1 MIKIKLTWGLQSI
14 RIEDYIRE
22 QEENT
27 WVAWHFV
34 RIENFLTGLSSET
47 RKWHLGDRRR
57 IHDWKYVALYKKFE
71 LDFSWL
77 GSTIQERMIV
87 IYDFR
92 QPFLDPTDAQEYL
105 NKKKS
110 LCSDVNDLEGLW
122 LASLAPELALVGWIH
137 RAVEWT
143 IENLRESRT
152 VLKDAVCTI
161 FPRTVSLFCVLLVAV
176 TIQHLAPDLS

>member
-105 NKKKS
+105 NLRKKPLFWCQRPGRFVTCVISSRVGTCWLDSSGCRVDNWK
-110 LCSDVNDLEGLW
+110 LE
-122 LASLAPELALVGWIH
+122 
-137 RAVEWT
+137 R
-143 IENLRESRT
+143 
-152 VLKDAVCTI
+152 K
-161 FPRTVSLFCVLLVAV
+161 
-176 TIQHLAPDLS
+176 